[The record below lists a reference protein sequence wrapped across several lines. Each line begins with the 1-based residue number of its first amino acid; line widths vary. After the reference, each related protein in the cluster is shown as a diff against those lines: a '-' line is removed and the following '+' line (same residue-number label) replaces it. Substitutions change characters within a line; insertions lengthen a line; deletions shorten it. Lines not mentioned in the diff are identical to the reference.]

1 MVTGMTNSASMTA
14 NRQPRAKHVPLRTCV
29 ICRDKSGKRTLTRI
43 VRTEKGL
50 MIDPTGKMNGRGAY
64 LCERLACW
72 ERAID
77 SDALGKAL
85 RMSLNAEDRE
95 RLQQAKPKR

>member
-1 MVTGMTNSASMTA
+1 MTA
-14 NRQPRAKHVPLRTCV
+14 NQQPRARHVPMRTCV
-29 ICRDKSGKRTLTRI
+29 VCRDKTGKRILTRM
-43 VRTEKGL
+43 VRTENGL

-72 ERAID
+72 ERAIS
-77 SDALGKAL
+77 SDVLGKAL

-95 RLQQAKPKR
+95 RLQQAKPKA